1 MNPDSALRVN
11 QYTFSD
17 ELFSQGFTQGRGP
30 CTCTSVCCEGG
41 VYTDL
46 AERDRIMEFREII
59 RKHMDATQPQD
70 PALWFE
76 PSEHEDADFPS
87 GRCIGTEE
95 YNGKCVF
102 LDSKGRCSIQVAA
115 VAQGLDRWAWKPLFC
130 ILFPIEVS
138 GNVVNYDPMLQ
149 GEQPCCTT
157 QPDFSIPVFRA
168 CRDELIHLLGQEGYD
183 RLEEH
188 YRNRGLA
195 KEGSSRNI

>member
-1 MNPDSALRVN
+1 MNPDSILRVK

-17 ELFSQGFTQGRGP
+17 ELFSQGFAQGRGP

-41 VYTDL
+41 VYADI
-46 AERDRIMEFREII
+46 AERDRIMELRDII

-70 PALWFE
+70 PSLWFE
-76 PSEHEDADFPS
+76 LSEQEDADFPS
-87 GRCIGTEE
+87 GRCVGTEE
-95 YNGKCVF
+95 FNGKCVF
-102 LDSKGRCSIQVAA
+102 LDSRGRCSIQVAA

-157 QPDFSIPVFRA
+157 QADYSIPLFRA

-183 RLEEH
+183 MLEEH
-188 YRNRGLA
+188 YRNRALA